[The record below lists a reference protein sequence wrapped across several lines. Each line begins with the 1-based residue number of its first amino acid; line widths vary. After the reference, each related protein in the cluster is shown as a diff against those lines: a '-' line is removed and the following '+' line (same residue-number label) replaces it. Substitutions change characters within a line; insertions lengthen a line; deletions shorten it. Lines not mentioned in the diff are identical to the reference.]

1 MRTGMTSVGFG
12 IAALA
17 GLVGFGASASA
28 QVNSPGDVDGLVLQY
43 QGFFTQN
50 STSPPGPTTNYV
62 ISSFIVL
69 DPNVENVDF
78 IDLIKPDTDSVSL
91 SGSGT
96 FYSSSNFSYTSQASL
111 MADWPSGTY
120 TFSITDFDENVWEFD
135 LTQPSAAGGW
145 PSSVPAFTPASY
157 TALQGM
163 DPTQSITLN
172 VNAFV
177 PPGSASPPTNGQL
190 SGLSINRRFG
200 TLLGPTAYSS
210 LTTVGSPTSSR
221 TVPANALLPN
231 TDYFASWSF
240 DQRYSVSLPPPSVVE
255 FTNVTFGHVT
265 RVAFTTGS
273 GVPACVADVDDGS
286 GTGTPDGGVT
296 IDDLLYYLSIFN
308 LGDVAA
314 DVDDGSGTGTPDAGV
329 TIDDLLYFLTRFN
342 AGC

>member
-1 MRTGMTSVGFG
+1 MRVSTSFVV
-12 IAALA
+12 AAGVA
-17 GLVGFGASASA
+17 ASSLFSAAASA
-28 QVNSPGDVDGLVLQY
+28 QVNSPGDIQGMVLQY
-43 QGFFTQN
+43 QGFFFQTSTTPPV
-50 STSPPGPTTNYV
+50 STSSYAMTPF
-62 ISSFIVL
+62 ISL
-69 DPNVENVDF
+69 DPSVDDVDF
-78 IDLIKPDTDSVSL
+78 IEVIKPNSSSVSF

-96 FYSSSNFSYTSQASL
+96 FYTAGQLQYGSQAAL
-111 MADWPSGTY
+111 MSAWPNGTY
-120 TFSITDFDENVWEFD
+120 TYSITDFDENVWNYT
-135 LTQPSAAGGW
+135 LSQPSVAGGW
-145 PSSVPAFTPASY
+145 PTVIPAFTPASY

-177 PPGSASPPTNGQL
+177 PGGATPATNGQL
-190 SGLSINRRFG
+190 SGLSINQRFG

-221 TVPANALLPN
+221 TVPANTLLPN
-231 TDYFASWSF
+231 TDYYASWSF
-240 DQRYSVSLPPPSVVE
+240 DQRYFTSFPPPSVVE
-255 FTNVTFGHVT
+255 GTNVAFGHIT